1 MEILEWTDEYLT
13 GTRELDSQHKQLIY
27 LLNKAHRDLSADSG
41 TGDADLILVEL
52 MDYATFHLKYEVKW
66 LDKAGLTASDKHQR
80 VIEHL
85 RKKVL
90 KIQNYY
96 FRSDKASSQ
105 KILSFMN
112 RWILNHLADAKAS
125 LGGTQAHASLP

>member
-1 MEILEWTDEYLT
+1 MEIVEWTDEYLT
-13 GTRELDSQHKQLIY
+13 GTRELDSQHKQLIH
-27 LLNKAHRDLSADSG
+27 LLNKAYHHLSADSG

-66 LDKAGLTASDKHQR
+66 LDKAGLTASDKHQK
-80 VIEHL
+80 VIEHI

-112 RWILNHLADAKAS
+112 RWIINHLADAKAS
-125 LGGTQAHASLP
+125 LGNNQSDADL

>member
-1 MEILEWTDEYLT
+1 MEIVEWTDEYLT
-13 GTRELDSQHKQLIY
+13 GTRELDSQHKQLIH
-27 LLNKAHRDLSADSG
+27 LLNKAYRDLSADSG
-41 TGDADLILVEL
+41 TGDVDLILVEL

-66 LDKAGLTASDKHQR
+66 LDKAGLTASDKHQK

-96 FRSDKASSQ
+96 FKSDKASSQ

-112 RWILNHLADAKAS
+112 RWIINHLADAKAA
-125 LGGTQAHASLP
+125 LGSSQPDAEL

>member
-27 LLNKAHRDLSADSG
+27 LLNKAYQHLNVDAE
-41 TGDADLILVEL
+41 TTDADLILVEL

-66 LDKAGLTASDKHQR
+66 LDKAGFSASDKHQR
-80 VIEHL
+80 IIEHL
-85 RKKVL
+85 RDKVL

-112 RWILNHLADAKAS
+112 RWILNHLADAKAT
-125 LGGTQAHASLP
+125 LGSEESPSDR

>member
-1 MEILEWTDEYLT
+1 MELLEWTDEYLT
-13 GTRELDSQHKQLIY
+13 GIRELDSQHKQLIF
-27 LLNKAHRDLSADSG
+27 LLNKAHQYLTSDSG
-41 TGDADLILVEL
+41 GDAELTLVEL

-66 LDKAGLTASDKHQR
+66 LSKSGLTASEKHQR

-112 RWILNHLADAKAS
+112 RWIANHIADAK
-125 LGGTQAHASLP
+125 TLPGS

>member
-1 MEILEWTDEYLT
+1 MQIVEWTDEYLT
-13 GTRELDSQHKQLIY
+13 GSRELDAQHKQLIY
-27 LLNKAHRDLSADSG
+27 LLNKAYRNLSADSA
-41 TGDADLILVEL
+41 TGDTDLILVEL
-52 MDYATFHLKYEVKW
+52 MDYATFHLKYEVRW
-66 LDKAGLTASDKHQR
+66 LDKAGLTDSDKHQK
-80 VIEHL
+80 VLDHL

-112 RWILNHLADAKAS
+112 RWITNHLADAKAS
-125 LGGTQAHASLP
+125 LGGNQLHAGLP

>member
-1 MEILEWTDEYLT
+1 MEIVEWTDEYLT

-27 LLNKAHRDLSADSG
+27 LLNKAYRELSSDSE

-52 MDYATFHLKYEVKW
+52 MDYATFHLKYEVKC
-66 LDKAGLTASDKHQR
+66 LDKAGLTASDKHQK
-80 VIEHL
+80 VIEHI

-112 RWILNHLADAKAS
+112 RWIINHLADAKAS
-125 LGGTQAHASLP
+125 LGSKPHAGL

>member
-13 GTRELDSQHKQLIY
+13 GTRELDAQHKQLIY
-27 LLNKAHRDLSADSG
+27 LLNKAYRDLSADSG
-41 TGDADLILVEL
+41 TGDADLVLVEL

-80 VIEHL
+80 VIENL

-96 FRSDKASSQ
+96 FRTDKASSQ

-112 RWILNHLADAKAS
+112 RWILNHLADAKDS
-125 LGGTQAHASLP
+125 LGKNHSHPDR

>member
-13 GTRELDSQHKQLIY
+13 GTRELDAQHKQLIY
-27 LLNKAHRDLSADSG
+27 LLNRAYHDLSADSG
-41 TGDADLILVEL
+41 TGDADLVLVEL

-80 VIEHL
+80 VIENL

-96 FRSDKASSQ
+96 FRTDKASSQ

-112 RWILNHLADAKAS
+112 RWILNHLADAKTS
-125 LGGTQAHASLP
+125 LGSNQPHPDR

>member
-1 MEILEWTDEYLT
+1 MQIVEWTDEYLT
-13 GTRELDSQHKQLIY
+13 GSRELDAQHKQLIY
-27 LLNKAHRDLSADSG
+27 LLNKAYRNLSADSA
-41 TGDADLILVEL
+41 TGDTDLILVEL
-52 MDYATFHLKYEVKW
+52 MDYATFHLKYEVRW
-66 LDKAGLTASDKHQR
+66 LDKAGLTDSDKHQK
-80 VIEHL
+80 VLDHL

-112 RWILNHLADAKAS
+112 RWITNHLADAKAS
-125 LGGTQAHASLP
+125 LGVNQLHAGLP